1 MRSDELL
8 NQEFRATKYSYGYD
22 QREVD
27 TFIDRAAA
35 TLKIYESGTVQ
46 NDIHTSDAGLEH
58 PPITSQ
64 LVQTVRFTP
73 THLTEGY
80 DQHDVDDFLDRLAS
94 AFQNLENNTDRD

>member
-8 NQEFRATKYSYGYD
+8 NQQFRATKYSYGYD

-35 TLKIYESGTVQ
+35 TLKIYESGTVHS
-46 NDIHTSDAGLEH
+46 DIHTSDVGLEH

-64 LVQTVRFTP
+64 FVDNVRFTP
-73 THLTEGY
+73 THLSEGY
-80 DQHDVDDFLDRLAS
+80 DQHDVDEFLDRLAS
-94 AFQNLENNTDRD
+94 AFQNLERPEPRD